1 MTVKELTVNYY
12 DDYLFTGAAALSATG
27 VTSKLTHGLATG
39 AVVYQTN
46 GTSGLASASYYD
58 DYGRNV
64 EAIAQ
69 NHLGGTDRIR
79 NTYSFVGEL
88 LTSKRD
94 HSASSGG
101 ATTTLLT
108 TQNYDHRGRLSE
120 VRKKV
125 NTQTEVIQSRLEY
138 NELGQLREKKQ
149 HSENGGANFINSI
162 AYTYNERGWMT
173 GLSSPHFTQEIRYAD
188 PISGTAQYNGNI
200 SQLRWGHGG
209 PISQTTNYVYD
220 GINRLLS
227 GVKTGAVMNEQ
238 VEYDDMGNISKL
250 TRDNGAAIN
259 YSYTGNRLVGLSGGL
274 SGSYSYD
281 VNGNATQDRTGMTF
295 SYNHL
300 NLPATANKSGVSVAY
315 LYDAAGS
322 KLRKTATVGST
333 TTQRDYVGGIEYSKV
348 GGGSSAIELIHTEEG
363 YLQNNGGTYT
373 YHYNLTDHLGNVRA
387 TLQRTSATAGT
398 VIQKHD
404 YYPFGKSKALQVSGI
419 NKYLYNGK
427 EVQEELGNQYDYG
440 ARFYDAEI
448 GRWNVVDPLAE
459 KYYPL
464 SPFVYVANN
473 PVNAIDPDGKDII
486 FVVGKSQQQYTYRS
500 GQLYVGGKAIFTP
513 FTDGSYNFLSKNQN
527 ILLQQYKNIE
537 SSGDRLMTG
546 MLNTLV
552 HSKNKHY
559 VRDIA
564 DNLDPD
570 GSSQVGVYDAARAEW
585 AHEDNMF
592 GSTTGTSSVSYW
604 NFPSSRKEGYS
615 DLETTVHEMRHQLD
629 IDRGKFPRNTREAE
643 LNAVSSQNYV
653 RQKEGK
659 GVKKDYKKKFTT
671 HYYSQDELNKSHD
684 NLMDMINKAM
694 SENGNIRI
702 NFY

>member
-1 MTVKELTVNYY
+1 
-12 DDYLFTGAAALSATG
+12 
-27 VTSKLTHGLATG
+27 
-39 AVVYQTN
+39 
-46 GTSGLASASYYD
+46 
-58 DYGRNV
+58 
-64 EAIAQ
+64 
-69 NHLGGTDRIR
+69 
-79 NTYSFVGEL
+79 
-88 LTSKRD
+88 
-94 HSASSGG
+94 
-101 ATTTLLT
+101 
-108 TQNYDHRGRLSE
+108 
-120 VRKKV
+120 
-125 NTQTEVIQSRLEY
+125 
-138 NELGQLREKKQ
+138 
-149 HSENGGANFINSI
+149 
-162 AYTYNERGWMT
+162 MT

-459 KYYPL
+459 KYMPV
-464 SPFVYVANN
+464 SPYSYAINN
-473 PVNAIDPDGKDII
+473 PIMFIDPDGRDIKI
-486 FVVGKSQQQYTYRS
+486 WYKVNEKGVEKSRSFVFN
-500 GQLYVGGKAIFTP
+500 GQNSKAAPDNYFVKA
-513 FTDGSYNFLSKNQN
+513 FVQAYN
-527 ILLQQYKNIE
+527 YNIE
-537 SSGDRLMTG
+537 NGGGDNLLKAAISTDYTIELVEADESQSSDRSVFWNPFQAEEYLS
-546 MLNTLV
+546 NTNERITFSPSTILEHEFDHAV
-552 HSKNKHY
+552 SKKTDPIAHEERRKTPVKNLKNKEEER
-559 VRDIA
+559 VIK
-564 DNLDPD
+564 
-570 GSSQVGVYDAARAEW
+570 GSEQK
-585 AHEDNMF
+585 
-592 GSTTGTSSVSYW
+592 TGQK
-604 NFPSSRKEGYS
+604 NGELKEGQHRKTHNGRLGTIRVGDPTSTKEYKYPW
-615 DLETTVHEMRHQLD
+615 ENNNW
-629 IDRGKFPRNTREAE
+629 RN
-643 LNAVSSQNYV
+643 
-653 RQKEGK
+653 
-659 GVKKDYKKKFTT
+659 
-671 HYYSQDELNKSHD
+671 
-684 NLMDMINKAM
+684 
-694 SENGNIRI
+694 
-702 NFY
+702 NF